1 MAVDK
6 RGPEKDFARSS
17 FSQGFYV
24 SNGHSGAAVS
34 AESARRPIIIHYHFF
49 KNAGTS
55 VDAILQR
62 NFGAGWTSRE
72 YPPRSTPNA
81 AREFLTANPQIAALS
96 SHTLPLPPPD
106 IPDAEILP
114 ILFIRHPL
122 DRLKSA
128 YLFERNQRAD
138 TEGSRLA
145 RQHDLAGY
153 LRARLAVPGD
163 RSCRNFHVQRLAMAE
178 PADNGSEWERALR
191 VFERLPFIGSVE
203 AFDASL
209 AALEE
214 MAKPWFPEFRVFQA
228 RENVSRAP
236 SSIEDRV
243 AQLED
248 ELGAE
253 SFEIIAAA
261 NADDLELYR
270 RALARYTAPSYSP
283 GSGSTS
289 RTRKIAN
296 RDEAAAKKAGAARGR
311 ESSDADPKAAWEED
325 KIAALTLRPARGSGL
340 ARVFRERDLRFTSGL
355 SLACGNGRAEREL
368 LKLGICE
375 RFHGVDSSPEAI
387 AEARQNAQGLD
398 LTYEA
403 ADLNRL
409 VLEPGAYD
417 LVLTQNCLHSVLELE
432 RLAEQIWRSL
442 KPGGCLWI
450 HDYIGESQFQ
460 FSDLRLDIANR
471 ILAVLPERYRRDRV
485 HDRILRAIA
494 RPKPD
499 VLASPFEAVRAA
511 DIVPVF
517 SRWFDIDYRHEES
530 AFMGRVCPRG
540 MRANYT
546 ETEDGPVIFEL
557 LMLIEGLM
565 VEHGILAPHTGQYL
579 MRRKAEPLAGGA
591 PEAEARRLANAEA
604 TR

>member
-1 MAVDK
+1 
-6 RGPEKDFARSS
+6 
-17 FSQGFYV
+17 
-24 SNGHSGAAVS
+24 
-34 AESARRPIIIHYHFF
+34 
-49 KNAGTS
+49 
-55 VDAILQR
+55 
-62 NFGAGWTSRE
+62 
-72 YPPRSTPNA
+72 
-81 AREFLTANPQIAALS
+81 
-96 SHTLPLPPPD
+96 
-106 IPDAEILP
+106 
-114 ILFIRHPL
+114 
-122 DRLKSA
+122 
-128 YLFERNQRAD
+128 
-138 TEGSRLA
+138 
-145 RQHDLAGY
+145 
-153 LRARLAVPGD
+153 VPGD
-163 RSCRNFHVQRLAMAE
+163 RSCRNFHTHRLAVAE
-178 PADNGSEWERALR
+178 PADSGSEWERALR

-214 MAKPWFPEFRVFQA
+214 IAKPWFPEFRVFQA

-243 AQLED
+243 AQLEK

-253 SFEIIAAA
+253 TFEIIAAA
-261 NADDLELYR
+261 NAEDLELYR
-270 RALARYTAPSYSP
+270 RALARYSATNYSP
-283 GSGSTS
+283 GSGSAS
-289 RTRKIAN
+289 RARKVAN
-296 RDEAAAKKAGAARGR
+296 RDEAAAKKAGAARGGD
-311 ESSDADPKAAWEED
+311 SSEADPKAAWEED
-325 KIAALTLRPARGSGL
+325 RIAAAMLRPARGPGL
-340 ARVFRERDLRFTSGL
+340 ARVFRERELRFHSGL

-375 RFHGVDSSPEAI
+375 RFHGVDRSPEAI
-387 AEARQNAQGLD
+387 AEARQSAQGLD

-432 RLAEQIWRSL
+432 RLAEQIWRAL

-450 HDYIGESQFQ
+450 HDYIGERRFQ
-460 FSDLRLDIANR
+460 FDDRRLDIANR

-485 HDRILRAIA
+485 RNRVLRTIA
-494 RPKPD
+494 RPQPD
-499 VLASPFEAVRAA
+499 VLAASLEAVRSA

-517 SRWFDIDYRHEES
+517 SRWFDIEYRHEES

-540 MRANYT
+540 TRANYT

-557 LMLIEGLM
+557 LMLIEGLL

-579 MRRKAEPLAGGA
+579 MRRKAEPLAEGA
-591 PEAEARRLANAEA
+591 PETEARPLADAEA

>member
-1 MAVDK
+1 
-6 RGPEKDFARSS
+6 
-17 FSQGFYV
+17 
-24 SNGHSGAAVS
+24 
-34 AESARRPIIIHYHFF
+34 
-49 KNAGTS
+49 
-55 VDAILQR
+55 
-62 NFGAGWTSRE
+62 
-72 YPPRSTPNA
+72 
-81 AREFLTANPQIAALS
+81 
-96 SHTLPLPPPD
+96 
-106 IPDAEILP
+106 
-114 ILFIRHPL
+114 
-122 DRLKSA
+122 
-128 YLFERNQRAD
+128 
-138 TEGSRLA
+138 
-145 RQHDLAGY
+145 
-153 LRARLAVPGD
+153 
-163 RSCRNFHVQRLAMAE
+163 
-178 PADNGSEWERALR
+178 
-191 VFERLPFIGSVE
+191 
-203 AFDASL
+203 
-209 AALEE
+209 
-214 MAKPWFPEFRVFQA
+214 
-228 RENVSRAP
+228 
-236 SSIEDRV
+236 
-243 AQLED
+243 
-248 ELGAE
+248 
-253 SFEIIAAA
+253 
-261 NADDLELYR
+261 
-270 RALARYTAPSYSP
+270 
-283 GSGSTS
+283 
-289 RTRKIAN
+289 
-296 RDEAAAKKAGAARGR
+296 
-311 ESSDADPKAAWEED
+311 
-325 KIAALTLRPARGSGL
+325 LRPARGPGL

-375 RFHGVDSSPEAI
+375 RFHGIDSSPEAI

-398 LTYEA
+398 LTYEP

-494 RPKPD
+494 RPKPGA
-499 VLASPFEAVRAA
+499 LASPFEAVRSA

-517 SRWFDIDYRHEES
+517 SRWFDIEYRHEES
-530 AFMGRVCPRG
+530 AFMGRICPRG

-557 LMLIEGLM
+557 LMLIEGLL

-591 PEAEARRLANAEA
+591 PEAEARPLADAEA

>member
-1 MAVDK
+1 MN
-6 RGPEKDFARSS
+6 
-17 FSQGFYV
+17 
-24 SNGHSGAAVS
+24 NGDSGADT
-34 AESARRPIIIHYHFF
+34 ARRPIIIHYHFF

-55 VDAILQR
+55 VDAILKR

-72 YPPRSTPNA
+72 YPPRATSNA
-81 AREFLTANPQIAALS
+81 AREFLIANPQIVALS

-128 YLFERNQRAD
+128 YLFERHQRAD

-145 RQHDLAGY
+145 RQHDFAGY

-163 RSCRNFHVQRLAMAE
+163 RSCRNFHTYRLAMGE
-178 PADNGSEWERALR
+178 PADSGSEWERALR
-191 VFERLPFIGSVE
+191 AFGRLPFIGSVE

-236 SSIEDRV
+236 SSIEDRL
-243 AQLED
+243 AQLEE

-253 SFEIIAAA
+253 TFEFIAAA

-270 RALARYTAPSYSP
+270 RALARYP
-283 GSGSTS
+283 GMSSSTP
-289 RTRKIAN
+289 RARKFTK
-296 RDEAAAKKAGAARGR
+296 RDEAAAKQAGTVPGRG
-311 ESSDADPKAAWEED
+311 SSDSDPKIAWEED
-325 KIAALTLRPARGSGL
+325 RIAAAILRPARGPGL
-340 ARVFRERDLRFTSGL
+340 ARVFRERELRFHSGL

-375 RFHGVDSSPEAI
+375 RFHGLDSSPEAI
-387 AEARQNAQGLD
+387 AEAGQNAEGLD
-398 LTYEA
+398 LTYET
-403 ADLNRL
+403 ADLNKV
-409 VLEPGAYD
+409 VLDPGAYD

-432 RLAEQIWRSL
+432 HLAEQIWRSL
-442 KPGGCLWI
+442 KPGGCLWV
-450 HDYIGESQFQ
+450 HDYIGESEFQ
-460 FSDLRLDIANR
+460 FDDRRLEIANR

-485 HDRILRAIA
+485 RDRILRTIE
-494 RPKPD
+494 RPLPD
-499 VLASPFEAVRAA
+499 ALASSSEAVRSA

-517 SRWFDIDYRHEES
+517 CRWFDIEYRHEES

-546 ETEDGPVIFEL
+546 ETEDGPIIFEL
-557 LMLIEGLM
+557 LMLIEGLL

-579 MRRKAEPLAGGA
+579 MRRKAEPLTDGAADAKARPLAG
-591 PEAEARRLANAEA
+591 AEA

>member
-163 RSCRNFHVQRLAMAE
+163 RSCRNFHVHRLALAE
-178 PADNGSEWERALR
+178 PADSGTEWERALR
-191 VFERLPFIGSVE
+191 AFERLPFIGSVE
-203 AFDASL
+203 EFEASL
-209 AALEE
+209 DALEE
-214 MAKPWFPEFRVFQA
+214 FIKSRFPEFRVFQA
-228 RENVSRAP
+228 RENVSRTP
-236 SSIEDRV
+236 SSIEDR
-243 AQLED
+243 LDRLRD
-248 ELGAE
+248 ELGGE
-253 SFEIIAAA
+253 TFEMIAAA

-270 RALARYTAPSYSP
+270 RARARYAM
-283 GSGSTS
+283 
-289 RTRKIAN
+289 R
-296 RDEAAAKKAGAARGR
+296 ARGPSKPD
-311 ESSDADPKAAWEED
+311 ELKPKASPQTETKAAWEAD
-325 KIAALTLRPARGSGL
+325 KIAALTLRPARGPGVS
-340 ARVFRERDLRFTSGL
+340 RVFR
-355 SLACGNGRAEREL
+355 
-368 LKLGICE
+368 
-375 RFHGVDSSPEAI
+375 
-387 AEARQNAQGLD
+387 AR
-398 LTYEA
+398 
-403 ADLNRL
+403 
-409 VLEPGAYD
+409 
-417 LVLTQNCLHSVLELE
+417 
-432 RLAEQIWRSL
+432 
-442 KPGGCLWI
+442 
-450 HDYIGESQFQ
+450 
-460 FSDLRLDIANR
+460 
-471 ILAVLPERYRRDRV
+471 
-485 HDRILRAIA
+485 
-494 RPKPD
+494 
-499 VLASPFEAVRAA
+499 
-511 DIVPVF
+511 
-517 SRWFDIDYRHEES
+517 
-530 AFMGRVCPRG
+530 
-540 MRANYT
+540 
-546 ETEDGPVIFEL
+546 
-557 LMLIEGLM
+557 
-565 VEHGILAPHTGQYL
+565 
-579 MRRKAEPLAGGA
+579 
-591 PEAEARRLANAEA
+591 
-604 TR
+604 

>member
-1 MAVDK
+1 
-6 RGPEKDFARSS
+6 
-17 FSQGFYV
+17 
-24 SNGHSGAAVS
+24 
-34 AESARRPIIIHYHFF
+34 
-49 KNAGTS
+49 
-55 VDAILQR
+55 
-62 NFGAGWTSRE
+62 
-72 YPPRSTPNA
+72 
-81 AREFLTANPQIAALS
+81 
-96 SHTLPLPPPD
+96 
-106 IPDAEILP
+106 
-114 ILFIRHPL
+114 
-122 DRLKSA
+122 
-128 YLFERNQRAD
+128 
-138 TEGSRLA
+138 
-145 RQHDLAGY
+145 
-153 LRARLAVPGD
+153 
-163 RSCRNFHVQRLAMAE
+163 MAE

-191 VFERLPFIGSVE
+191 VVERLPFIGSVE

-253 SFEIIAAA
+253 TFEIIAAA

-270 RALARYTAPSYSP
+270 RALARYSATSYSP
-283 GSGSTS
+283 GSGSTP

-296 RDEAAAKKAGAARGR
+296 RDEAGAKKAGAARGR

-325 KIAALTLRPARGSGL
+325 KIAALTLRPARGPGL

-355 SLACGNGRAEREL
+355 SLACDNGRAEREL

-494 RPKPD
+494 RPKPGA
-499 VLASPFEAVRAA
+499 LASPVEAVRAA

-591 PEAEARRLANAEA
+591 PEAEARPLADAEA